1 MVPYRECKIAFDM
14 IVDLY
19 LLCVI
24 SVDVKI
30 KCCKLCRL
38 LDKMYGALAQ
48 FYIGTGG
55 INIQKSL
62 CGQINASNMR
72 DVN

>member
-1 MVPYRECKIAFDM
+1 M

-19 LLCVI
+19 LLCVT
-24 SVDVKI
+24 SVDVKV

-38 LDKMYGALAQ
+38 LDQMYGVLAQ

-55 INIQKSL
+55 RKIFTDRSMLQT
-62 CGQINASNMR
+62 
-72 DVN
+72 